1 MKGQQMAGKQ
11 PAGGWGSGLG
21 ATALAAVA
29 LTVVVACERPTSG
42 TASEPAAVLWVVD
55 GDTVEI
61 EVDGQEAK
69 VRLLALDAPETGAC
83 GSETATDR
91 LTQLL
96 PAGTLVELVPDP
108 VADDVDRYGRRLAY
122 LELDGVDVGEQL
134 VDEGLTGVWW
144 PASEPEPTRADGY
157 GAAMAQAR
165 AAGVGSWSNCEALGR
180 D

>member
-1 MKGQQMAGKQ
+1 MA
-11 PAGGWGSGLG
+11 A
-21 ATALAAVA
+21 AAAVA
-29 LTVVVACERPTSG
+29 LAVVVACERPASG
-42 TASEPAAVLWVVD
+42 TASRPVSVLWVVD
-55 GDTVEI
+55 GDTVEV
-61 EVDGQEAK
+61 EADGQEVK
-69 VRLLALDAPETGAC
+69 VRLLAVDAPETGAC
-83 GSETATDR
+83 GSEAATER

-108 VADDVDRYGRRLAY
+108 VADDGDRYGRRLAY

-165 AAGVGSWSNCEALGR
+165 AAGVGSWASCGTLGR